1 MTTHT
6 LGIAASVEFTK
17 QRRGFGWF
25 PIAGAVA
32 AALLVASGW
41 WSYARFAETFQAQQI
56 AWVAIWGNTALLFGG
71 FAMPILLCLHMA
83 WSMRMEQLNGNIA
96 RLRAAGLL
104 GRSLIAGKLAGAL
117 RASLILSAELW
128 LLYTLAGLSHGFR
141 PDAEYARTLGYLLLG
156 LLGGWS
162 TGCVL
167 LLVACLIRSFA
178 VLMGVSVLAAMS
190 GFAVVFAAPQAQ
202 WLWPFCQA
210 SLGMHARDPLTL
222 EPLPTVLFVVTNA
235 VIVLA
240 AAGLSGWLL
249 GRRED

>member
-1 MTTHT
+1 M
-6 LGIAASVEFTK
+6 L
-17 QRRGFGWF
+17 
-25 PIAGAVA
+25 
-32 AALLVASGW
+32 
-41 WSYARFAETFQAQQI
+41 
-56 AWVAIWGNTALLFGG
+56 VAIWGNTALLFGG

-178 VLMGVSVLAAMS
+178 VLMGSYFRFIGNIFLKQLKVWHTRPIIFLSYRTMTIKTS
-190 GFAVVFAAPQAQ
+190 DIK
-202 WLWPFCQA
+202 
-210 SLGMHARDPLTL
+210 SL
-222 EPLPTVLFVVTNA
+222 FQ
-235 VIVLA
+235 
-240 AAGLSGWLL
+240 
-249 GRRED
+249 